1 MIQTERLSPWTK
13 QESVYSG
20 HILHVYR
27 TGVIF
32 ATTST
37 TPRWLF
43 EKKKKKQLRFK
54 ALQQWFNFF
63 LNPEAMF
70 IFSYLSF

>member
-1 MIQTERLSPWTK
+1 MIQTERLSLWTK

-20 HILHVYR
+20 HILDVNR

-32 ATTST
+32 ATT
-37 TPRWLF
+37 PRWLL
-43 EKKKKKQLRFK
+43 KKKKKTSAGLRHSSNGFI
-54 ALQQWFNFF
+54 FS
-63 LNPEAMF
+63 NPEAMS

>member
-1 MIQTERLSPWTK
+1 MIQTEWLSLWTK

-20 HILHVYR
+20 HILDVNR

-32 ATTST
+32 ATTRA
-37 TPRWLF
+37 TPRWLL
-43 EKKKKKQLRFK
+43 KKTSAGLRHSSNGFI
-54 ALQQWFNFF
+54 F
-63 LNPEAMF
+63 LNPEAMS